1 MQFDLIPVHAV
12 KSISQRNLVIHWQA
26 LYARQGLPRFADFT
40 PGERAHDPRRVLVW
54 AVEGSNAERTYR
66 HLYRGDYAV
75 EAFGPV
81 VRPAEAPQPLRD
93 IIFAGLDECA
103 TSRNIIYMS
112 ITTPD
117 PSGNA
122 IDCERLLLPF
132 GDGGAEVTHILSS
145 LELVSL
151 EGSFDR
157 QTVVERFA
165 TAQVGVTFSG
175 RILPATAQ
183 ATAAP
188 AAKAETAG

>member
-26 LYARQGLPRFADFT
+26 LHSKQGLPRFDDFT

-54 AVEGSNAERTYR
+54 AVESTTGEFTYR
-66 HLYRGDYAV
+66 QVYRGDYAV
-75 EAFGPV
+75 EAFGAV
-81 VRPAEAPQPLRD
+81 VRPGDAPQPLRD
-93 IIFAGLDECA
+93 IIFAGLDACA
-103 TSRNIIYMS
+103 TSGNIIYMS

-132 GDGGAEVTHILSS
+132 GNGGTAVTHILSS

-157 QTVVERFA
+157 QTVLERFT

-175 RILPATAQ
+175 RIAPATAD
-183 ATAAP
+183 AP
-188 AAKAETAG
+188 AEKADTAS

>member
-1 MQFDLIPVHAV
+1 MQFDLIPLHAV
-12 KSISQRNLVIHWQA
+12 KSISQRNLVNHWQA
-26 LYARQGLPRFADFT
+26 LEAKQGLPRFADFS

-54 AVEGSNAERTYR
+54 AVEASNGERTYR

-75 EAFGPV
+75 EAFGAV

-103 TSRNIIYMS
+103 TSGNIIYMA

-132 GDGGAEVTHILSS
+132 GDGSAEVTHILSS
-145 LELVSL
+145 LELVSV

-157 QTVVERFA
+157 RTVVERF
-165 TAQVGVTFSG
+165 TTTQVGVTFSG
-175 RILPATAQ
+175 RILPAT
-183 ATAAP
+183 THAAP
-188 AAKAETAG
+188 APG

>member
-1 MQFDLIPVHAV
+1 MHFDLIPVHAV

-26 LYARQGLPRFADFT
+26 LHAKQGIPRFAAFT

-54 AVEGSNAERTYR
+54 AVERSSGERTYR

-81 VRPAEAPQPLRD
+81 ALPAEAPQPLRD
-93 IIFAGLDECA
+93 IILAGLDECA
-103 TSRNIIYMS
+103 TSGSVIYMS
-112 ITTPD
+112 ITAPD

-132 GDGGAEVTHILSS
+132 SDGGTEVTHILSS

-151 EGSFDR
+151 AGSFDR
-157 QTVVERFA
+157 RTVVERF
-165 TAQVGVTFSG
+165 TTQVRVTFSG
-175 RILPATAQ
+175 RIPPATANTTVVPAEKA
-183 ATAAP
+183 ATA
-188 AAKAETAG
+188 G

>member
-54 AVEGSNAERTYR
+54 AVDRSSGETTYR

-93 IIFAGLDECA
+93 IILAGLDECA
-103 TSRNIIYMS
+103 TSGHIIYMS
-112 ITTPD
+112 ITAPD

-132 GDGGAEVTHILSS
+132 SDGGAEVTHILSS

-151 EGSFDR
+151 DGSFDR
-157 QTVVERFA
+157 QTVVERF
-165 TAQVGVTFSG
+165 TTQVGVTFSG
-175 RILPATAQ
+175 RILPATANT
-183 ATAAP
+183 TAAP
-188 AAKAETAG
+188 AEKAATAG